1 VNLDEVM
8 KYALITGASSGIGWH
23 FAELLAKKGY
33 SVVAVSNQPEKLADL
48 KNKIVQDRI
57 KVETINIDL
66 AQENSARQ
74 VFEYC
79 KGKNLEVE
87 VLINDAGM
95 FFFGEA
101 ARVDSERTTSMIMLH
116 VLTPTLLCRYFGE
129 EMIKRR
135 KGYILNVSS
144 ISAVMPYP
152 GISLYG
158 PTKAYLRHF
167 TRALRTEMK
176 FYGINVT
183 CLIPGATDTGLYDAS
198 KYNSSF
204 LMKLGI
210 MKKPFIVARAGVRAL
225 FRNRAECIPGLLN
238 KLVIL
243 ILPVVPH
250 FIISMINRK
259 TNVVRKSV

>member
-1 VNLDEVM
+1 MEGVM
-8 KYALITGASSGIGWH
+8 KYALVTGASSGIGWQ
-23 FAELLAKKGY
+23 FAESLAKKGY
-33 SVVAVSNQPEKLADL
+33 SIVAVSNQPERLADL
-48 KNKIVQDRI
+48 KNKLEHENSIT
-57 KVETINIDL
+57 VEIINIDL
-66 AQENSARQ
+66 AQENSALK
-74 VFEYC
+74 VFEFC

-95 FFFGEA
+95 FFFGES
-101 ARVDSERTTSMIMLH
+101 ARVDYSKMRSMIMLH
-116 VLTPTLLCRYFGE
+116 VLTPTLLCRLFGGL
-129 EMIKRR
+129 MIGRG

-152 GISLYG
+152 GISVYG

-167 TRALRTEMK
+167 THALRIEMK

-198 KYNSSF
+198 NYKFSF

-210 MKKPFIVARAGVRAL
+210 MKKPAIVAKAGVRAL
-225 FRNRAECIPGLLN
+225 FKNRAVCIPGLLN
-238 KLVIL
+238 KLVIF
-243 ILPVVPH
+243 ILPIIPS

-259 TNVVRKSV
+259 TNLVRKNI

>member
-1 VNLDEVM
+1 MENVL
-8 KYALITGASSGIGWH
+8 KYALVTGASSGIGWH
-23 FAELLAKKGY
+23 FAELLAEKGY
-33 SVVAVSNQPEKLADL
+33 SVVAVSNQPERLTDL
-48 KNKIVQDRI
+48 KKKLEQAGRI
-57 KVETINIDL
+57 FVEIINIDL
-66 AQENSARQ
+66 AQENSAMQ

-79 KGKNLEVE
+79 SSRNLEIE

-95 FFFGEA
+95 FFFGES
-101 ARVDSERTTSMIMLH
+101 ARVDSSRMKSMIMLH
-116 VLTPTLLCRYFGE
+116 VLTPTLLCRLFGE
-129 EMIKRR
+129 QMISRS

-152 GISLYG
+152 GISIYG

-183 CLIPGATDTGLYDAS
+183 CLMPGATDTGLYDAG
-198 KYNSSF
+198 KYKSSY
-204 LMKLGI
+204 LLKLGI
-210 MKKPFIVARAGVRAL
+210 MKKPVVVATKGLRAL

-238 KLVIL
+238 KFVIVIL
-243 ILPVVPH
+243 TVVPH

>member
-1 VNLDEVM
+1 MEEIL

-33 SVVAVSNQPEKLADL
+33 SIVAVSNQPEKLADL
-48 KNKIVQDRI
+48 KNKLEHENRI
-57 KVETINIDL
+57 TVEIINIDL
-66 AQENSARQ
+66 AQENSALQ

-95 FFFGEA
+95 FFFGESVK
-101 ARVDSERTTSMIMLH
+101 VDSSGIKSMIMLH
-116 VLTPTLLCRYFGE
+116 VLTPTLLCRLFGE
-129 EMIKRR
+129 QMIERK

-183 CLIPGATDTGLYDAS
+183 CLMPGATDTGLYDAG
-198 KYNSSF
+198 KYKSS
-204 LMKLGI
+204 LLLKLGI
-210 MKKPFIVARAGVRAL
+210 MKKPVVVAIKGLRAL
-225 FRNRAECIPGLLN
+225 FNNRAECIPGLIN
-238 KLVIL
+238 KSVIV
-243 ILPVVPH
+243 ILPVIPS

-259 TNVVRKSV
+259 TNVVRKNS